1 MAFSEMNSRDRTIII
16 ILVAVIV
23 LALIGIGLL
32 VARLLSDGALR
43 DEAGGITVVPTSEP
57 GAVGQVEIEPTITAV
72 AAPALGQAAEVPKVE
87 VGEQPVPIVRQ
98 EAVGPL
104 APVLIVGQSLQP
116 GHLYRIEISNSDG
129 SQAAMEGNWSQSAT
143 SASGQVAAPQIEFF
157 DGVTPYVIE
166 VAPPVADPQMWSLSV
181 SAGFKKVGVLSGT
194 SKLVI
199 TILDVTGSQ

>member
-23 LALIGIGLL
+23 IALIGIGLL
-32 VARLLSDGALR
+32 VARLLSDGGLKN
-43 DEAGGITVVPTSEP
+43 EEGGITVVPTSES
-57 GAVGQVEIEPTITAV
+57 GVAVQAGIEPTITAV
-72 AAPALGQAAEVPKVE
+72 AAPVLGQAAEVPEVE
-87 VGEQPVPIVRQ
+87 VGEEPAAIARQ

-104 APVLIVGQSLQP
+104 APVLIVGQALQP
-116 GHLYRIEISNSDG
+116 GHLYRIEISSSDG
-129 SQAAMEGNWSQSAT
+129 SQAAMEGNWSQAAT

-157 DGVTPYVIE
+157 DGVTPHVIE
-166 VAPPVADPQMWSLSV
+166 VAPPVSDPQMWSLSV
-181 SAGFKKVGVLSGT
+181 SAGFKKVGALTGT